1 MLRAVPLNA
10 AISRP
15 LVKFAHA
22 EAEQEALGTQSR
34 SVLIVHEDTS
44 TEATMLRA
52 VPLNAAISRPLVKFA
67 HAEAEQE
74 ALGTQS
80 RSVLIV
86 HEDTSTEATMLR
98 AAGVEFNKR
107 SGGFTLF
114 EVLLS
119 LAIFALSVTGL
130 VVALDSMV
138 KTVLETRVRVFMR
151 LALESRLA
159 YDMVDPPVSGDRSIT
174 SHGVTFTE
182 SLIPVDMTDDHGNEI
197 PGIFRLKIISEYEK
211 ETDSLEVL
219 LYRSQ

>member
-1 MLRAVPLNA
+1 MNCCFTEPKRKHP
-10 AISRP
+10 SP
-15 LVKFAHA
+15 PCCSPYTHA
-22 EAEQEALGTQSR
+22 DAEQEALGTQSR

-44 TEATMLRA
+44 TKT
-52 VPLNAAISRPLVKFA
+52 
-67 HAEAEQE
+67 
-74 ALGTQS
+74 
-80 RSVLIV
+80 
-86 HEDTSTEATMLR
+86 TMLR

-130 VVALDSMV
+130 VVALNSMV
-138 KTVLETRVRVFMR
+138 KTVIETRAHVFMR

-159 YDMVDPPVSGDRSIT
+159 YDMVDPPISGDRRII
-174 SHGVTFTE
+174 SHGVTFNE
-182 SLIPVDMTDDHGNEI
+182 SLIHVDMTDDHGNEL
-197 PGIFRLKIISEYEK
+197 PGIYRLKILSEYDR